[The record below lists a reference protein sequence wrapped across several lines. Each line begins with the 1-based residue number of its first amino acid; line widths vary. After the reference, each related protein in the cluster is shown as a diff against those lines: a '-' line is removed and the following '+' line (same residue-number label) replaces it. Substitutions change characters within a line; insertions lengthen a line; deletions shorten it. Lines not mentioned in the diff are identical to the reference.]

1 MLDILV
7 TGSNGQLGCEMRRLG
22 AVSPN
27 RYLFTDVAELDI
39 TDEEAVMKTVCQ
51 QKPDLIVNCA
61 AYTDVERAEDD
72 PATADRIN
80 HLAAGYLALAA
91 RAVGATLIHISTD
104 YVFSGEGNRPC
115 NEQTPTDPLGVYG
128 RSKLSGEKAV
138 VESGCKYLILRTAW
152 LYSEHGKNFLK
163 TMLKLTSER
172 EKLKVV
178 FDQAGTPTYAGDLAM
193 AIFSIIE
200 SGRYR
205 NNEGIYH
212 FSDEGVCSWYDFAC
226 EIAREAGHDHCCIE
240 PCHSDEFPS
249 RVRRPAYS
257 VLDKTKIKQT
267 FDIEIPHWRDS
278 MIYCI
283 HRLKNDK

>member
-200 SGRYR
+200 SDRYR
-205 NNEGIYH
+205 NNEGTYH